1 MTNKHEKLDETM
13 TLEPT
18 SGVLPVENLK
28 SLENWRAFFH
38 QAVTI
43 IVPVL
48 VVMNVA
54 TQSEVT
60 AWLPFLFAVVDN
72 VLSVG
77 NTADRLRRAI
87 YAGIGVLQTGGLIT
101 VLFASVPQYIPI
113 AGAVLAVGSAFM
125 ARFYTPTTTIV
136 PVTKAE

>member
-1 MTNKHEKLDETM
+1 MTNKHEKPDETM

-18 SGVLPVENLK
+18 AGVLPVENLK

-54 TQSEVT
+54 TQSQVT

-77 NTADRLRRAI
+77 STADRLRRAI

-136 PVTKAE
+136 PVMKAE